1 MISFFK
7 DWYMRNLSNP
17 AAIILILQFITAF
30 VILYFFSNVFGTL
43 VAALVL
49 AFMLERPVSFLI
61 KHGTSRLGA
70 TILVMLC
77 YIVFFICLFV
87 AVIPPAAEQL
97 TRISTSISETLT
109 EISNHGENANI
120 QEILKEKIVMSSKN
134 TSPESNDIQRN
145 NLETDTLAHQNDL
158 ASSETEI
165 SENAETAL
173 TVEETSPIIQN
184 SDINA
189 NNGSVAVNEPSSAQE
204 EKKSGYEPKRMND
217 EDKQESTATISWLS
231 AKLQQLT
238 DKLPKAYKDLLS
250 DQQMK
255 EYAISFMRTVKGWVT
270 PFITTKIAPL
280 FMDMLSF
287 VVYFIIVPIFAFY
300 MLKDKDKFL
309 SLSKKYLCSH
319 EEVTSFWA
327 EMNILIS
334 KYLNGK
340 CIHVIIIFLV
350 NWIAFSI
357 LGLNYGLL
365 LAIGVGLSVIIPY
378 VGMIIITI
386 PIVIIGL
393 IQFGLSGDMV
403 WLIAIYTIIQ
413 ILDGYV
419 LTPMLFSE
427 TLNLDP
433 FSILV
438 AIVVFGGLLGFWGVV
453 LAIPL
458 ATFVKTIFT
467 KWPVNRKYIESK
479 KLEAKSIS

>member
-1 MISFFK
+1 MLFIGLLTTTAIWADINLIADGSTVSTSTTWTNCTVNVTGSGMLTFTRRITISGNVTL
-7 DWYMRNLSNP
+7 NLGAGS
-17 AAIILILQFITAF
+17 
-30 VILYFFSNVFGTL
+30 TL
-43 VAALVL
+43 VATKGIELSA
-49 AFMLERPVSFLI
+49 
-61 KHGTSRLGA
+61 GN
-70 TILVMLC
+70 
-77 YIVFFICLFV
+77 
-87 AVIPPAAEQL
+87 
-97 TRISTSISETLT
+97 TLT
-109 EISNHGENANI
+109 IDGSGSLTAQGEDGKSAIGSLHCGNLIVNDGNISATGGDGAAGIGGDQFTYEMGHVGTGKTYHG
-120 QEILKEKIVMSSKN
+120 Q
-134 TSPESNDIQRN
+134 
-145 NLETDTLAHQNDL
+145 
-158 ASSETEI
+158 
-165 SENAETAL
+165 
-173 TVEETSPIIQN
+173 
-184 SDINA
+184 

-204 EKKSGYEPKRMND
+204 EKKSGYEPKRMNE

-238 DKLPKAYKDLLS
+238 DKLPKTYKDLLS

-270 PFITTKIAPL
+270 PFITTQIAPL